1 MRALKKGVFLCAPDG
16 PSPDGAMF
24 AAGESESERSGE
36 GARERSGEGGR
47 DEDAEGAAGES
58 GAAGAEGGAKAL
70 DASISA
76 GDRIVLRE
84 IDANADGDWPAS
96 GESDLE

>member
-24 AAGESESERSGE
+24 AAGERERERERE
-36 GARERSGEGGR
+36 GGRERSGEGER
-47 DEDAEGAAGES
+47 DGDAEGAAGES
-58 GAAGAEGGAKAL
+58 GAAGAEGGTKAFES
-70 DASISA
+70 SISA

-84 IDANADGDWPAS
+84 SDANADGDWPAS
-96 GESDLE
+96 GESDFE